1 MIYRYEDLG
10 DDQFEELIVLLCRH
24 LLGAGVKGFAKGPDG
39 GRDAKFVGTAELHP
53 SKAAPWAGTVIVQ
66 AKHTNGYNK
75 SFSETD
81 FYSEKS
87 EKTVLGEE
95 MPRIKK
101 LRAAGDIDHYMLFS
115 NRRLAGNAD
124 QALTTHIAKESGL
137 PQSSVYLCGIEQLES
152 WLKQFSEVA
161 KLAKLDPVDSPLI
174 VSPDELS
181 DVVQAFAG
189 QQGLMADVL
198 DAPPTERTSYEEKN
212 ALNEMTPEY
221 AKLQRR
227 LYLKDT
233 AQIRAFLAAPEN
245 LEILKSY
252 ETAVEEFQLKI
263 IAKRK
268 DHQNFDAIMN
278 YLVDLLFAR
287 DPVLR
292 AHKRL
297 TRAMIFYMYWNC
309 DIGLGAEDAATQ

>member
-10 DDQFEELIVLLCRH
+10 EDQFEELIVLLCRH

-53 SKAAPWAGTVIVQ
+53 SKAAPWVGTVIAQ

-75 SFSETD
+75 SFSESD
-81 FYSEKS
+81 FYSDKT

-95 MPRIKK
+95 VPRIKK
-101 LRAAGDIDHYMLFS
+101 LRDAGQVDHYMLFS

-124 QALTTHIAKESGL
+124 QILTAFIAKLTGL
-137 PQSSVYLCGIEQLES
+137 PESSVYLCGVEQLES
-152 WLKQFSEVA
+152 WLKQYPEVA
-161 KLAKLDPVDSPLI
+161 KLARLDPVDSPLI

-181 DVVQAFAG
+181 NVVQAFSDHQAV
-189 QQGLMADVL
+189 LAAVL
-198 DAPPTERTSYEEKN
+198 DAPPTERISYTEKN
-212 ALNEMTPEY
+212 ALNQMTADY
-221 AKLQRR
+221 AKQQRK

-233 AQIRAFLAAPEN
+233 AQIKAFLAAPES
-245 LEILKSY
+245 LQILKAY
-252 ETAVEEFQLKI
+252 EAAVEEFQLKI

-268 DHQNFDAIMN
+268 DYQNFDSVMN
-278 YLVDLLFAR
+278 YLIDLLFAR

-292 AHKRL
+292 QHKRL
-297 TRAMIFYMYWNC
+297 TRAVVFYMYWNC
-309 DIGLGAEDAATQ
+309 DIGLGADDAAA